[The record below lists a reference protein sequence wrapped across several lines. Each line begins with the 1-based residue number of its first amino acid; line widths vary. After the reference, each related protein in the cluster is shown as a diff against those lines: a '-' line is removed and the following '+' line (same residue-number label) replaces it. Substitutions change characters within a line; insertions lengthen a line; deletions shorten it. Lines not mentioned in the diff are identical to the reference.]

1 MAINKKLL
9 HFVSKSNFS
18 TQLANSN
25 IDSKSIVFIK
35 DTGEIWTHDKLYSC
49 ASWGTNQTNY
59 VPLTI
64 GGTSYNLSK
73 DGHTHSYVPISG
85 ASFIQ
90 STGRST
96 SWGNTNGTSTG
107 AFNTIMGT
115 GYSATWLLSGTSG
128 GTFRAGVQALDS
140 SGTLRFY
147 VGSNYMQY
155 DGTNLYLG
163 GNLVWNSNNHP
174 TTLSGYGI
182 TDALLASSYTAT
194 DVLTKIKTVD
204 GSGSGLDADTLDGIH
219 YQDILERNYSG
230 TANSGTATGWFR
242 IATFISNNAGSQD
255 CTLIIN
261 RGYHHANNEAYKFS
275 ISAAY
280 NGGINIT
287 QLSGYA
293 NTRLIDK
300 IRVDYINSGVAYIEL
315 HISTSTTNNDYKWI
329 TIGGATSYTTWT
341 PVSDTPNGTSYE
353 FTTVNGCKS
362 DRGFTGNIIGN
373 ASSATNIS
381 NTGTVNLASAI
392 ESNAITITQ
401 PSIAIDKPVKLLNF
415 NWYSDAWSIGN
426 IRSGSTASNGLG
438 IYLNSV
444 EKFRFSDGVL
454 KIGSDTV
461 WHSGNLNNLSQLTT
475 RNFSDILNKPTT
487 LSGYGIT
494 DGLFTEQVSVA
505 QTDDTWVKG
514 YASSKNRAL
523 VYNTSGV
530 EWGYL
535 FNFRNDVNYGTVLA
549 TSYSNN
555 TLKMLSRSAG
565 TWSSWVTFL
574 HSGNFSITLN
584 GSSTTSANFYA
595 PTSQLSVQSGTNS
608 YLIGASSTTS
618 LGTVYSN
625 AGVYMNGSKLYTG
638 DIQASGSITTS
649 GNITASNL
657 WGISSKDITIALTTD
672 WQDTGV
678 LLNDST
684 LFSDGRGTYII
695 ELYTNSYSVGSGYS
709 MRYSGTMAVY
719 TGSTNSTNTDEIILN
734 SSGHSDSGRHIYLRT
749 ANQLTPNYAKLQMA
763 VSNNW
768 TGSGTITIKT
778 RRII

>member
-9 HFVSKSNFS
+9 HFVSKANFS

-64 GGTSYNLSK
+64 GGTSYNISK
-73 DGHTHSYVPISG
+73 DGHTHSYIPISG
-85 ASFIQ
+85 ASYIQ
-90 STGRST
+90 SIGSST
-96 SWGNTNGTSTG
+96 IWGVTNGTSTG

-115 GYSATWLLSGTSG
+115 GSSATWLLSGTSG
-128 GTFRAGVQALDS
+128 GVFKSGIQSLDS
-140 SGTLRFY
+140 SGTMRFY
-147 VGSNYMQY
+147 VGSNYMQF

-163 GNLVWNSNNHP
+163 GNLVWNSNNH
-174 TTLSGYGI
+174 
-182 TDALLASSYTAT
+182 
-194 DVLTKIKTVD
+194 
-204 GSGSGLDADTLDGIH
+204 
-219 YQDILERNYSG
+219 
-230 TANSGTATGWFR
+230 
-242 IATFISNNAGSQD
+242 
-255 CTLIIN
+255 
-261 RGYHHANNEAYKFS
+261 
-275 ISAAY
+275 
-280 NGGINIT
+280 
-287 QLSGYA
+287 
-293 NTRLIDK
+293 
-300 IRVDYINSGVAYIEL
+300 
-315 HISTSTTNNDYKWI
+315 
-329 TIGGATSYTTWT
+329 
-341 PVSDTPNGTSYE
+341 
-353 FTTVNGCKS
+353 
-362 DRGFTGNIIGN
+362 
-373 ASSATNIS
+373 
-381 NTGTVNLASAI
+381 
-392 ESNAITITQ
+392 
-401 PSIAIDKPVKLLNF
+401 
-415 NWYSDAWSIGN
+415 
-426 IRSGSTASNGLG
+426 
-438 IYLNSV
+438 
-444 EKFRFSDGVL
+444 
-454 KIGSDTV
+454 
-461 WHSGNLNNLSQLTT
+461 
-475 RNFSDILNKPTT
+475 PTT

-523 VYNTSGV
+523 VYNMNGV

-535 FNFRNDVNYGTVLA
+535 FNFRSDVNYGAVLA

-555 TLKMLSRSAG
+555 TLKMLSRNAG

-574 HSGNFSITLN
+574 HSGNFSVTLN

-595 PTSQLSVQSGTNS
+595 PTTQLSVQSGTNS

-625 AGVYMNGSKLYTG
+625 AGIYMNGSKLYTG

-672 WQDTGV
+672 WQDTGI

-684 LFSDGRGTYII
+684 LFSSGSGTYII

-734 SSGHSDSGRHIYLRT
+734 SSGHSDTGRHIYLRT
-749 ANQLTPNYAKLQMA
+749 ANQLTPNYAKLQMS